1 MKKLTRESVRAEQ
14 YPVKVLQF
22 GDGNFLRAFA
32 DWMIDLLNEQT
43 TFKGSVAV
51 VAPLRRGRPPV
62 KDEQEGLYHVLLR
75 GISEGKRIDEIRLVT
90 CVGQYVDPYENH
102 DAYLATAELPSLQFV
117 ISNTTEAGIGFS
129 AADLSVD
136 KPVDSFPAKVTQL
149 LYRRFVTFN
158 GDRSKGLV
166 FLPCELIEAN
176 GAALHKIILQ
186 YAAHWKLTEAF
197 SVWVS
202 EACLFCNTLVDRIVT
217 GYPTD
222 GAQQIMERTGYLDD
236 KLVAAEPY
244 HLWVIEA
251 DPSLNEIF
259 PVRET
264 NLNVK
269 FVRDLTPY
277 RTSKVRILNGAHTA
291 MTLIGYLRGLRTVRE
306 AVEDP
311 WMADFLRSMI
321 SEEVIPTI
329 PLPAD
334 EVALY
339 AQQVFERFHNP
350 EIKHELKSIALNSV
364 SKFRARLLPTLLD
377 RYHATGQI
385 PPRLL
390 YAFAS
395 LIIFYRGKWKD
406 ETLPVNDNPDALK
419 TMETCWAS
427 DADELPQLKAM
438 LANETLWG
446 LDLTNIQGLE
456 GALSLVISDILRNP

>member
-1 MKKLTRESVRAEQ
+1 VKKLTRESVRAEQ

-22 GDGNFLRAFA
+22 GDGNFLRAFS
-32 DWMIDLLNEQT
+32 DWMIELLNEKT
-43 TFKGSVAV
+43 AFRGSVAV
-51 VAPLRRGRPPV
+51 VAPLRRGRPAV

-75 GISEGKRIDEIRLVT
+75 GISEGKRIDEVRLIT
-90 CVGQYVDPYENH
+90 CVDQYVDPYESH
-102 DAYLATAELPSLQFV
+102 DAYLAMADIPSLQFV
-117 ISNTTEAGIGFS
+117 ISNTTEAGISFS
-129 AADLSVD
+129 GTDLSVD
-136 KPVDSFPAKVTQL
+136 SPVDSFPAKVTQL
-149 LYRRFVTFN
+149 LYRRFLAFD

-176 GAALHKIILQ
+176 GTALHKIILQ
-186 YAAHWKLTEAF
+186 YSAHWKLTETF
-197 SVWVS
+197 STWVG
-202 EACLFCNTLVDRIVT
+202 EACVFCNTLVDRIVT

-222 GAQQIMERTGYLDD
+222 GAEQIMERTGYRDE

-244 HLWVIEA
+244 YLWVIEA

-259 PVRET
+259 PVREA

-291 MTLIGYLRGLRTVRE
+291 MTLIGYLRGLRTVRD
-306 AVEDP
+306 AVEDQ

-321 SEEVIPTI
+321 SEEIIPTI
-329 PLPAD
+329 PLPAE
-334 EVALY
+334 EVERY

-364 SKFRARLLPTLLD
+364 SKFRARLLPTMLD
-377 RYHATGQI
+377 RYHTTGQI

-395 LIIFYRGKWKD
+395 LIIFYRGEWKG
-406 ETLPVNDNPDALK
+406 ETLPVNDHPDALK
-419 TMETCWAS
+419 AMQACWSS
-427 DADELPQLKAM
+427 DDLPQLKAM
-438 LANETLWG
+438 LAHEALWG
-446 LDLTNIQGLE
+446 SDLNDIQGLDA
-456 GALSLVISDILRNP
+456 ALTTVISSMLNSH